1 MRIELPQNPA
11 EPAELSAKWQR
22 TDAQELFDELK
33 LVGEL
38 RAKALFSP
46 EGKGKFLLTGSLSGT
61 QRLTCARTLEPF
73 DHPFET
79 QMVLEVEQV
88 QVSSQELDDDDEE
101 VFSYRIPVAQDFVDV
116 SECVRQLVILQEPMY
131 PVKNPGEAFEWST
144 SKSEEPAEDPRWAKL
159 KALRRE
165 MNQSEQE

>member
-1 MRIELPQNPA
+1 MRIELPKNPA
-11 EPAELSAKWQR
+11 EPAELFAKWQR
-22 TDAQELFDELK
+22 TDAPELFDELG

-38 RAKALFSP
+38 SAKALFSP
-46 EGKGKFLLTGSLSGT
+46 EGKGKFLLTGLLSGT

-79 QMVLEVEQV
+79 ELVIEVEQV
-88 QVSSQELDDDDEE
+88 QGSSQELDDDDEE

-131 PVKNPGEAFEWST
+131 PVKNPGEAFEWAPPQG
-144 SKSEEPAEDPRWAKL
+144 EAPAEDPRWAKL